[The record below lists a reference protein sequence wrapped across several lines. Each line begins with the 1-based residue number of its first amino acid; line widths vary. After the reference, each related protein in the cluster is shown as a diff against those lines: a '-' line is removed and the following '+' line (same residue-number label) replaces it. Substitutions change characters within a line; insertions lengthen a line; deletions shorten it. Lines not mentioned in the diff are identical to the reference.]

1 MSWIDFRKKLEV
13 RSNKDVM
20 SLKISRQALEV
31 MSENGMAIDSSIGL
45 QVVGGETGVGKQL
58 AGRRNYSR

>member
-1 MSWIDFRKKLEV
+1 MSWIGFRKKLEV